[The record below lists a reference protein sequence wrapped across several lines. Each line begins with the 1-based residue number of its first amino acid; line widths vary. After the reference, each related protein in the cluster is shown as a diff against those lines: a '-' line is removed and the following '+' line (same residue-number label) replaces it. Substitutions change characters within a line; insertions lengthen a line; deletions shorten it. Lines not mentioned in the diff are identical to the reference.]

1 MYLLI
6 YIQESPA
13 PSIIY
18 GFVCHLLLR
27 RIGIRVFLKHAL
39 PGPEVLLR
47 QQRRDEPLQ
56 PLGSG
61 TRAQERRVANSR
73 ARVTAGDAPAS
84 GREHAG
90 PPREDVGVDLVED
103 RGVAGELA
111 REGRVAADH
120 AVPVVEREVVRVL
133 HRRGVPGDEVQIA
146 VDGGVAEPVGVAGHR
161 VEVALWGRDEVGVVH
176 EHGEGEREEAA
187 GGDGEHPAEVDG
199 AGARDDGGRGGG
211 LHGSRTN

>member
-1 MYLLI
+1 MR
-6 YIQESPA
+6 
-13 PSIIY
+13 
-18 GFVCHLLLR
+18 HLLLR
-27 RIGIRVFLKHAL
+27 ISGLRVFLKHAL

-61 TRAQERRVANSR
+61 TRAQERRVPNSG
-73 ARVTAGDAPAS
+73 ARVAAILTAGDAPAS

-90 PPREDVGVDLVED
+90 PPREDVGVDPVQD

-133 HRRGVPGDEVQIA
+133 HRRGVPGDEVQVA
-146 VDGGVAEPVGVAGHR
+146 VDGGVAEPVGVAGNR

-176 EHGEGEREEAA
+176 EHGAGEVVPPHDQVLHERTRQNRPRGTCIDRLVIIILSSFTHMAT
-187 GGDGEHPAEVDG
+187 
-199 AGARDDGGRGGG
+199 DDDRIID
-211 LHGSRTN
+211 LDIV